1 MYIHVYIT
9 LLKCI
14 LRGEC
19 EMVQIAFNKETE
31 LFSLLTLDMVGVFED
46 LILGF
51 TRESLDTV

>member
-1 MYIHVYIT
+1 VNVKWFK
-9 LLKCI
+9 LL
-14 LRGEC
+14 
-19 EMVQIAFNKETE
+19 FNKETE